1 MAMQQATHRQTRT
14 FSMKPQEIPTA
25 YVDQIAALLSKYLN
39 FEMAPDALIPYF
51 SRAYSQFYLLTSA
64 DGQRVHGCGG
74 INVLDIG
81 NVRMIYLGAVVVE
94 TGFRGI
100 STLYQPIF
108 RDVLGHRLARPHQSC
123 YLFGAIVNPYAY
135 AAMAK
140 RFTGLMPSPAHPQL
154 DEEVLD
160 LAVDGLTK
168 LYGEGLQFDRAQGLV
183 KPKVSLSAVAERPLG
198 RGNAAI
204 DFYVDRNPE
213 YQTGMGLIFV
223 VPLTLG
229 LFVDAWRSL
238 RVGAR

>member
-1 MAMQQATHRQTRT
+1 MATKQAIHRQTRT
-14 FSMKPQEIPTA
+14 FSMKPQEIPTN
-25 YVDQIAALLSKYLN
+25 YIDQIAALLSKYLN

-81 NVRMIYLGAVVVE
+81 NERMIYLGAVVVE

-108 RDVLGHRLARPHQSC
+108 RDVLRHRLARPQRASH
-123 YLFGAIVNPYAY
+123 LFGAIVSPYAY

-140 RFTGLMPSPAHPQL
+140 RFTGLMPAPAQPRL
-154 DEEVLD
+154 DDEVLG
-160 LAVDGLTK
+160 LAIDGLTE
-168 LYGEGLQFDRAQGLV
+168 LYGQGLQFDRERGLV
-183 KPKVSLSAVAERPLG
+183 RPRVSLSAVAERPLK

-204 DFYVDRNPE
+204 DFYLERNPA
-213 YQTGMGLIFV
+213 YQTGMGLIFA

-229 LFVDAWRSL
+229 MFVDTWRSMRL
-238 RVGAR
+238 GVR